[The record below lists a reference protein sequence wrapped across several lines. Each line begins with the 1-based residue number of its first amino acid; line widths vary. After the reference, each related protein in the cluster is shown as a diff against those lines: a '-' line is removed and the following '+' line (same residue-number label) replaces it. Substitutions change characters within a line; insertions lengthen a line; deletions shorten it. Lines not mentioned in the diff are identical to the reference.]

1 MDFGIKGKTAI
12 VTGASSGLGKA
23 IAEGFAAEG
32 ANVVLFAR
40 RAQLLEANARE
51 LQEKYAAKVRVVAGD
66 MRNKSDI
73 GRLSAVAGE
82 WGGPDILVINTG
94 RPPVPMR
101 AILDESEDERW
112 QAAYETQLWGAVL
125 LVREIVPRLVERG
138 WGRVIAVTSAS
149 VKQPMPHHGLSTIF
163 RAGVTGML
171 KHLAN
176 EVGTKGVTVNTVCPG
191 SIATA
196 SMGNYDMTERIRR
209 LPVGRLGTPAE
220 LASAVLYFASQ
231 QAGFITGASL
241 QVDGGG
247 VGSLY

>member
-1 MDFGIKGKTAI
+1 MDFGIKGRTAI

-23 IAEGFAAEG
+23 IADGFAAEG

-40 RAQLLEANARE
+40 RAELLEANARE
-51 LQEKYAAKVRVVAGD
+51 LRAKYAANVRVVAGD
-66 MRNKSDI
+66 MRDKGDVKN
-73 GRLSAVAGE
+73 LAVAADE
-82 WGGPDILVINTG
+82 LGGPDILVINTG
-94 RPPVPMR
+94 RPPIPLR
-101 AILDESEDERW
+101 AILDENEDERW

-196 SMGNYDMTERIRR
+196 SMGNYDMSERIRR
-209 LPVGRLGTPAE
+209 LPVGRLGEPAE

>member
-40 RAQLLEANARE
+40 RAELLEANARE
-51 LQEKYAAKVRVVAGD
+51 LQAKYAANVRVVAGD
-66 MRNKSDI
+66 MRDKDDVKK
-73 GRLSAVAGE
+73 LSAAAGE
-82 WGGPDILVINTG
+82 MGGPDILVINTG
-94 RPPVPMR
+94 RPPIPLR
-101 AILDESEDERW
+101 AILDENEDDRW

-196 SMGNYDMTERIRR
+196 SMGNYDMSERIRR
-209 LPVGRLGTPAE
+209 LPVGRLGEPAE

>member
-1 MDFGIKGKTAI
+1 MDFGIKGRTAI

-23 IAEGFAAEG
+23 IAEGFAAEC

-40 RAQLLEANARE
+40 RAELLEANARE
-51 LQEKYAAKVRVVAGD
+51 LQAKYAANVRVVAGD
-66 MRNKSDI
+66 MRDKGDVKK
-73 GRLSAVAGE
+73 LSAAAGE
-82 WGGPDILVINTG
+82 MGGPDILVINTG
-94 RPPVPMR
+94 RPPIPLR
-101 AILDESEDERW
+101 AILDENEDERW

-196 SMGNYDMTERIRR
+196 SMGNYDMSERIRR
-209 LPVGRLGTPAE
+209 LPVGRLGEPAE

>member
-73 GRLSAVAGE
+73 ERLSAVAGE